1 MKNENKPYKI
11 FFAHSG
17 GGQSGPGEGS
27 YDLVA
32 YLRRVLSDDF
42 EVHFPLIDDP
52 EEPTYDMWQKM
63 LSVELKAIEQPII
76 LIGHSLG
83 GSMLLK
89 YLSEEKPNIEIS
101 AIFLIGT
108 PLWASSGWNIDDYIL
123 KENFETELK
132 AINKIFLYHS
142 NEDAIVPFEHL
153 DFYKRAFPEATVR
166 VINGTDHAFAE
177 GLPELVA
184 DIKSVVS

>member
-1 MKNENKPYKI
+1 MKIENKPYSI

-17 GGQSGPGEGS
+17 GGQSVPGEGS

-32 YLRRVLSDDF
+32 YLRRELSFDF
-42 EVHFPLIDDP
+42 EVHFPLIEDT
-52 EEPTYDMWQKM
+52 EAPTYDMWQKM

-89 YLSEEKPNIEIS
+89 YLSEETPNIEIA

-108 PLWASSGWNIDDYIL
+108 PLCASSGWNIVDYIL
-123 KENFETELK
+123 KDNFETELRAISKK
-132 AINKIFLYHS
+132 AFTNVHFQS
-142 NEDAIVPFEHL
+142 QRSE
-153 DFYKRAFPEATVR
+153 
-166 VINGTDHAFAE
+166 
-177 GLPELVA
+177 
-184 DIKSVVS
+184 S